1 MAISGLVYD
10 RTIEDV
16 TRWLLLTKKLDSS
29 GWDSLTD
36 EEQVE
41 WTTRLK
47 GAYNFSDLNRVG
59 EAVAYLA
66 QRYRALIPHL
76 DEYRIARAVADDVLF
91 HVPYKDSDV
100 AVEPKTDWQLND
112 HVWADQAARYLLDLV
127 TLRCLMAVPD
137 GTPEVPPD
145 MIGLTYQE
153 ANDIERL
160 LDMLDDEITRKTNEL
175 EQWIRNT
182 AAAWLFCVEPNCGEV
197 QQ

>member
-16 TRWLLLTKKLDSS
+16 NYWLYLTKKLDST
-29 GWDSLTD
+29 GWDSLD
-36 EEQVE
+36 ELEQVE

-66 QRYRALIPHL
+66 QRYKTFIPHL
-76 DEYRIARAVADDVLF
+76 DEYRLARGVADDVLF

-100 AVEPKTDWQLND
+100 AVKPKTDWHLND
-112 HVWADQAARYLLDLV
+112 HVWAEQAARYLLDLV
-127 TLRCLMAVPD
+127 TLRCLMTVPD

-182 AAAWLFCVEPNCGEV
+182 AAAWLYCAEPNCGEV
-197 QQ
+197 